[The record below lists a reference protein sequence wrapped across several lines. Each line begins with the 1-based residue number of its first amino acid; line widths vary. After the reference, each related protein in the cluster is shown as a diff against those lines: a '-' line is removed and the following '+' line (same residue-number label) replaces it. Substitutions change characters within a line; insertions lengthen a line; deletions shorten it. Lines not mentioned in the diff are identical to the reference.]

1 MDLFR
6 WRQQSG
12 RVESET
18 QCIVLLQFAK
28 LSNFQQC
35 SRGDFYP
42 QNVSIE
48 ECSFN
53 KKKNDQEFSFGKS
66 LARIHLRFEVEIRDQ
81 NSANVV

>member
-1 MDLFR
+1 M
-6 WRQQSG
+6 
-12 RVESET
+12 E
-18 QCIVLLQFAK
+18 CIELQRFAK
-28 LSNFQQC
+28 LSNSQQC
-35 SRGDFYP
+35 FWSDFYP

-66 LARIHLRFEVEIRDQ
+66 LTRIHLRFEVEIRGQ